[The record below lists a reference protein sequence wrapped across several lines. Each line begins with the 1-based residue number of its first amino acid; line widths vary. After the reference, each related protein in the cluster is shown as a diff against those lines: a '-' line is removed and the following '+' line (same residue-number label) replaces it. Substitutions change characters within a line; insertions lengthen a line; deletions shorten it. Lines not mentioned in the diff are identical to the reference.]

1 MLCDPC
7 FWSCRSQRYFPQI
20 SPSLLQWLWLQLDYI
35 ITKGCVQSIQ
45 WYSVCGYDKA
55 VLPATS
61 SSFSSSAKSWM
72 WASHMYGTEYRR
84 WGYVH
89 VRHDADFLIH
99 PIAAKFGK
107 IARLAFFWV
116 DYEAIGEHS
125 KLSLSKIK
133 SGELASH
140 CGYFNF
146 DS

>member
-1 MLCDPC
+1 MWPL
-7 FWSCRSQRYFPQI
+7 FLVLSFTKIFPTDFSV
-20 SPSLLQWLWLQLDYI
+20 SPAMTLIATWLHHK
-35 ITKGCVQSIQ
+35 KGCVQSIQ